1 LNIIQVSHVGYQLL
15 LKVRLIEI
23 LSLLVIHLV
32 LRLEETDGQLLLKVA
47 EVGDLTDFEE
57 IAWDVAIASGIAKE
71 IDTLLLDIDLE
82 ISH

>member
-1 LNIIQVSHVGYQLL
+1 LNIIRHVGYQLL

-32 LRLEETDGQLLLKVA
+32 LRLEETYGQLLFKVA
-47 EVGDLTDFEE
+47 EIGSLTNFEE
-57 IAWDVAIASGIAKE
+57 VAWDVAIASGIAKE
-71 IDTLLLDIDLE
+71 IDALLLDIDLE